1 MDMTHET
8 EETKRAWTVGGVFV
22 PACLFIG
29 IGVGWALGYL
39 VPGML
44 VGLGAGLLAMA
55 LAVAFMR
62 PKSG

>member
-1 MDMTHET
+1 MACET

-29 IGVGWALGYL
+29 MGIGWALGYL

-55 LAVAFMR
+55 LVVALMR
-62 PKSG
+62 RRTG